1 MTRVL
6 ICKMKGLNQQ
16 MEKKQFKAESKRLLD
31 MMINSIYTHKEIFL
45 RELISNASDAT
56 DKLYYNAMQ
65 TGNAGLSR
73 EDLAIKITPD
83 KEARTLTVSD
93 KGCGMTREELEDN
106 LGTIAKSGSLAFK
119 QEHDLGDD
127 VDIIGQFGVGFYSA
141 FMVSKKI
148 VVVSKS
154 VEGDAAF
161 RWESD
166 GAEGYTIED
175 AQKDEHG
182 TEITLYIKD
191 NTEDENYDEFLE
203 TYSLRNLVR
212 KYSDYIRYPITMD
225 IEKTRDWEE
234 GEEKDDKEYAT
245 YIETETLNS
254 MVPVWKK
261 TKAELAEH
269 EYEDFYKN
277 KFNDYEDP
285 ARCIHQNVEGVATYT
300 ALMFIPSRTPFNYY
314 SKDYEKGLQLY
325 SNGVMI
331 MEKCA
336 DLLPDYFSFV
346 KGLVDSP
353 DLSLNISREMLQ
365 HDRQLKAIAQSLE
378 KKIKSELLNMQKND
392 REKYEQFFKNFG
404 MQIKF
409 GIYSSYGM
417 KKELLQDL
425 LVYYS
430 SSEKKPVTLEE
441 YVGRMRESQ
450 KYIYYACGE
459 STAKLELLPQTEMLR
474 EKGYEILYLTD
485 EIDEFALKTMRDYKE
500 KEFRSV
506 SDAELDIEDEGEKE
520 EIKKTAEDNKS
531 LFEFMKEHLGDNVKE
546 VRLSTRLK
554 SHPVCLT
561 SDGGISLEMEKVL
574 NAMPTATEK
583 VKASRVLEINA
594 NHPIFAALTK
604 AYAEDK
610 EKAAKLTDVLFAQA
624 SLIEGI
630 GVDDPVA
637 YANAVC
643 SLITEG

>member
-1 MTRVL
+1 
-6 ICKMKGLNQQ
+6 
-16 MEKKQFKAESKRLLD
+16 MEKKEFKAESKRLLD
-31 MMINSIYTHKEIFL
+31 MMINSIYTHNEIFL

-65 TGNAGLSR
+65 SGNAGLSR
-73 EDLAIKITPD
+73 DDLEIHVQPD
-83 KEARTLTVSD
+83 KDNRILTISD
-93 KGCGMTREELEDN
+93 KGCGMTKDELENN

-119 QEHDLGDD
+119 KEHDLGGD

-141 FMVSKKI
+141 FMVAKKI

-154 VEGDAAF
+154 IDSEQAYK
-161 RWESD
+161 WESD
-166 GAEGYTIED
+166 GIDGYTIEE
-175 AQKDEHG
+175 ASKDENG
-182 TEITLYIKD
+182 TIITLYIKD

-203 TYSLRNLVR
+203 TYSLQNLIK

-225 IEKTRDWEE
+225 MERARDWEE
-234 GEEKDDKEYAT
+234 GEEKDDREYAT
-245 YIETETLNS
+245 YIETETINS

-261 TKAELAEH
+261 TKAELGEK
-269 EYEDFYKN
+269 EYEEFYKS
-277 KFNDYEDP
+277 KFGDYEDP
-285 ARCIHQNVEGVATYT
+285 ARCIHQNVEGTTTYT
-300 ALMFIPSRTPFNYY
+300 ALMFIPARAPFNYY

-331 MEKCA
+331 MDKCA

-365 HDRQLKAIAQSLE
+365 HDRQLKAIAAGLE
-378 KKIKSELLNMQKND
+378 KKIKSELKNMLKND
-392 REKYEQFFKNFG
+392 RENYETVFKNFG
-404 MQIKF
+404 LQLKF

-417 KKELLQDL
+417 KKDL
-425 LVYYS
+425 LADLLLYYS
-430 SSEKKPVTLEE
+430 SSEKKMVTLDE
-441 YVGRMRESQ
+441 YVDRMKESQ

-459 STAKLELLPQTEMLR
+459 STAKLDMLPQTEMLR
-474 EKGYEILYLTD
+474 DKGFEILYLTD
-485 EIDEFALKTMRDYKE
+485 DIDEFTLKSMQKYKD

-506 SDAELDIEDEGEKE
+506 SDADLDVEDEGEKE
-520 EIKKTAEDNKS
+520 ELKKASEDNKS

-546 VRLSTRLK
+546 VRLSSRLK

-574 NAMPTATEK
+574 NSMPNNEEK
-583 VKASRVLEINA
+583 IKAARVLEINA
-594 NHPIFAALTK
+594 NHPIFEALTQ
-604 AYAEDK
+604 AYAVDK
-610 EKAAKLTDVLFAQA
+610 DKAAKLTDILFAQA

-630 GVDDPVA
+630 AIDDPVA

-643 SLITEG
+643 SLIADK